1 MNYGDWYTDLLDIH
15 RVRTFTEGSLA
26 KQERVKAAGDIPCRI
41 YRSGA
46 HSPRMQAPAA
56 DSQSDDKLACD
67 NTVDIQAGDELLIR
81 RGGRLGLTRQTVRAI
96 AGDPVY
102 FYEPF
107 GAVLPGLAHQE
118 VGLLQQEYLKGEAE
132 HGTG

>member
-1 MNYGDWYTDLLDIH
+1 MNSADWYTDLVDIH
-15 RVRTFTEGSLA
+15 RVRPRREGNLT
-26 KQERVKAAGDIPCRI
+26 KQERVLVAQGQPCRV

-46 HSPRMQAPAA
+46 HPPQMQSTAA
-56 DSQSDDKLACD
+56 AGESEDKLACD
-67 NTVDIQAGDELLIR
+67 NGVDIQGGDELLIR
-81 RGGRLGLTRQTVRAI
+81 RGARLGQVRQTVRAF

-118 VGLLQQEYLKGEAE
+118 VGLLQREYLKGAL
-132 HGTG
+132 GDGAG

>member
-15 RVRTFTEGSLA
+15 RVQPYMDGSLT
-26 KQERVKAAGDIPCRI
+26 KNKRVETASGIRCRV
-41 YRSGA
+41 YRSA
-46 HSPRMQAPAA
+46 VDEPRMQSTAA
-56 DSQSDDKLACD
+56 YSDDVNKLACD
-67 NTVDIQAGDELLIR
+67 NEVDIRAGDELLIH
-81 RGGRLGLTRQTVRAI
+81 RGAVLGKSRQTMRAF

-118 VGLLQQEYLKGEAE
+118 VGLLQKEYLKGDGRDGA
-132 HGTG
+132 G

>member
-1 MNYGDWYTDLLDIH
+1 MNYADWYTDQLDIY
-15 RVRTFTEGSLA
+15 RVQSRTEGNLT
-26 KQERVKAAGDIPCRI
+26 KQERVKVAGDIPCRI

-67 NTVDIQAGDELLIR
+67 NAVDIREGDELMIR
-81 RGGRLGLTRQTVRAI
+81 RGGRLGQTRQTVRAF

-118 VGLLQQEYLKGEAE
+118 VGLLQKEYLKGETERGA
-132 HGTG
+132 G